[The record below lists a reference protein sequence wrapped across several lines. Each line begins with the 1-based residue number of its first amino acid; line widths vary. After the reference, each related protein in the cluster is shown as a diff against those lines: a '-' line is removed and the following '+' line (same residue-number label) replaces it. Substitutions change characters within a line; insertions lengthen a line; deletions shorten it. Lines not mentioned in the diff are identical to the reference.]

1 MNNTDK
7 LIKKLEKEYEN
18 FISKI
23 KDTGV
28 DTAINNSYEIVIKQ
42 AIIDYISCEE
52 IDNNEL
58 QALLKKDNLLNEL
71 YNEWMRTDCNIYTT
85 VGEVVEERIEEIAN
99 EYAEKKKDKGRE
111 R

>member
-7 LIKKLEKEYEN
+7 LIKKLEKEYEK
-18 FISKI
+18 FIYKI
-23 KDTGV
+23 KETGV
-28 DTAINNSYEIVIKQ
+28 DNVINNAYEIVIKQ

-52 IDNNEL
+52 IDNTEV

-71 YNEWMRTDCNIYTT
+71 YNEWMDTDCNIYRT
-85 VGEVVEERIEEIAN
+85 VGEVVQERIEEIAN
-99 EYAEKKKDKGRE
+99 VYVEKEKDKGRE